1 MTAGPFADFAAEPFC
16 YLTTIGRTS
25 GEPRTIEI
33 WFGSEGATLYL
44 LTREHAHWLRNLLKQ
59 PAATVRIADR
69 EFNVTGRI
77 VNDPGEDALARRLL
91 LAKYE
96 GDLAEWGRTAL
107 PVALDA
113 SG

>member
-44 LTREHAHWLRNLLKQ
+44 LTREHAHWLRNLLEQ
-59 PAATVRIADR
+59 PAATVRK
-69 EFNVTGRI
+69 FSVTGRI
-77 VNDPGEDALARRLL
+77 VSDPGEGALARRLL
-91 LAKYE
+91 LAKYQ

-113 SG
+113 GG